1 MFVASPW
8 ASTWIAT
15 PEPSI
20 SIPVRDQ
27 PMLEYDPERLAD
39 VAQRY
44 GLRLVVLYGSHAK
57 HRAGPESDLDI
68 AILGCQTEAF
78 LDCYTDLA
86 EVFQRHSLDLVR
98 LEDADP
104 LLRHEIMHQ
113 GILLRGD
120 PDLFCEYRA
129 YAYRD
134 FVDSSDLFALEDRL
148 FRKKMARI
156 KEKLYGPT

>member
-1 MFVASPW
+1 MSVPA
-8 ASTWIAT
+8 
-15 PEPSI
+15 
-20 SIPVRDQ
+20 RDQ
-27 PMLEYDPERLAD
+27 PMPEYDPERLAD

-68 AILGCQTEAF
+68 AVLGCRAEEF

-86 EVFQRHSLDLVR
+86 EAFQRYSMDLVR

-104 LLRHEIMHQ
+104 LLRQEIMHQ

-120 PDLFCEYRA
+120 PDSFYEYRA

-134 FVDSSDLFALEDRL
+134 FVDSSDLFALEDL
-148 FRKKMARI
+148 LYRKKMARM
-156 KEKLYGPT
+156 KEKLYGSA